1 MRHILASCI
10 LLSQVLRTQ
19 ESVPKT
25 TLTGHVLDDSTGAPL
40 LLANVFIA
48 GSTIGTS
55 TAEDG
60 SFVLKEVP
68 FGTVEVVASLI
79 GYKRVSSSLHV
90 SSLDNPS
97 VELRLTPSLIQLKP
111 VLIDASERIKNL
123 KKFMELFFGFSR
135 NAKDCRVANTEIIEF
150 QPGDEPGMIR
160 VDIGGPIDIE
170 NKNLGYRLDYFLDEF
185 TMHEKYVQ
193 FVGVTHFE
201 DLKPKG
207 KDQEREWMEARK
219 KAYKGSLQHFLSAL
233 VRRQLKEEG
242 FSTYFV
248 DEISLTN
255 RLRKKLEPDSV
266 SSQGKLPFEKK
277 LSFKG
282 FLEINYFGERP
293 EPGFKDFLVLQGA
306 TSPRYTRLLA
316 YQTSWITM
324 NRPEVTVN
332 VDGLLY
338 DPLAIMTYGYWS
350 FERVGEML
358 PLDYRPPPD

>member
-1 MRHILASCI
+1 MRRILAICI

-60 SFVLKEVP
+60 SFALKEVP
-68 FGTVEVVASLI
+68 FGAVEIVGSLV
-79 GYKRVSSSLHV
+79 GYKRVSFPLNLSSQHNL
-90 SSLDNPS
+90 SI
-97 VELRLTPSLIQLKP
+97 ELRLKPSPIQLKP
-111 VLIDASERIKNL
+111 VLIDASERIRNL
-123 KKFMELFFGFSR
+123 KKFMDLFFGFSR
-135 NAKDCRVANTEIIEF
+135 NAKDCKVVNTEIIEF
-150 QPGDEPGMIR
+150 QPGDESGMMR
-160 VDIGGPIDIE
+160 VDFAGPLDIE
-170 NKNLGYRLDYFLDEF
+170 NKNLGYRLDYFIDEF
-185 TMHEKYVQ
+185 TMHGKYVQ
-193 FVGVTHFE
+193 FAGVTHFE
-201 DLKPKG
+201 DLKPK
-207 KDQEREWMEARK
+207 DENLRTEWMESRK

-233 VRRQLKEEG
+233 VRRQLEEEG
-242 FSTYFV
+242 FSAYFV

-255 RLRKKLEPDSV
+255 RIRRRVEVDSV
-266 SSQGKLPFEKK
+266 LSSGKHPFEKL
-277 LSFKG
+277 LSFKKYI
-282 FLEINYFGERP
+282 EINYRGEPP
-293 EPGFKDFLVLQGA
+293 EAGFKDFMGFRGA
-306 TSPRYTRLLA
+306 TSPWYSRLLA

-324 NRPEVTVN
+324 NKPAVTVN
-332 VDGLLY
+332 VDGILH